1 VAAEGVRSPAGRVA
15 VSEESPFAGRI
26 VSVWLRDPAQGGVLE
41 NVRIQQL
48 GARTFL
54 VGQIAD
60 DGKSPDPRAGA
71 IFWFPVDDVLML
83 TVYADVQAA
92 RTANAAQGKQ
102 PAETGQRP
110 SRWPWRN

>member
-1 VAAEGVRSPAGRVA
+1 M
-15 VSEESPFAGRI
+15 SEESPFAGRV

-41 NVRIQQL
+41 GVRIRQL

-54 VGQIAD
+54 VGQMAD

-71 IFWFPVDDVLML
+71 TFWLPVDDVLML
-83 TVYADVQAA
+83 TVYPDVQAA
-92 RTANAAQGKQ
+92 RAAYAAREAQ
-102 PAETGQRP
+102 PAEAGPKP